1 MRVRVPFPLLFVI
14 ASLIGVAVGQSPN
27 GTVSGLVL
35 DPSGR
40 AIPGA
45 GVLIVSDVTGVKYP
59 GATNGEGIY
68 AVPNLPPGTYRI
80 QVSKRGFKTLIKPDV
95 MLNVQTAAAINF
107 TLPLGAVSEVVT
119 VEGGAPLINTESA
132 TVSTV
137 IDRQFA
143 ENMPLNG
150 RSFQTLI
157 MLTPGVA
164 LTPASYG
171 SQGQFSVN
179 GQRADANYFSVD
191 GVSANTGIAAANGLT
206 QSASGSLPATSA
218 LGGTNSLVAVD
229 AMQEFRIQTS
239 SFAPEFGRSP
249 GAQVSIVTRSGTN
262 QFHGT
267 LFDYFRNDVLDAND
281 WFASRAGLPKPK
293 ERQNDFGG
301 VFGGPL
307 VKDRTFLFF
316 SYEGLRLRQPKVQT
330 TIVPSAASRQMAPA
344 VVQPFLTAFPFP
356 NGADLGNGLAEFAAS
371 YADPASLDSY
381 SLRLDHVF
389 SPKWTVFGRYS
400 YALSRSAVLGG
411 GGVLS
416 DDGITAFTSHSLT
429 LGLTTSASLKTGN
442 EVRVNY
448 SNVRG
453 SRSDKFVAIAGAIPI
468 PDSLMFAPGFSAS
481 NANFGLAILGAGN
494 SSLGFGELV
503 IGKTA
508 VNEQRQINL
517 VDNVSLTVGSHQIKF
532 GVDYRR
538 LSPISGLP
546 PYQGFLLF
554 SGVDGPDGSALS
566 GTALLAE
573 TKAFQEAS
581 LVAKN
586 FSLYA
591 QDTWRA
597 NPRCTLTY
605 GIRWDINPAPT
616 GANSKS
622 APLTVQGL
630 DNPSALT
637 LAPPGTPLY
646 ETTFDNV
653 APRLGLAYQL
663 RQKQGWES
671 VLRGGVGAFYDLGSG
686 ALGNLTFGF
695 PFSATSDNFFVPLPL
710 TPQQLAPPVLSRS
723 LPQTGQFDVADPHL
737 KLPRTYQ
744 WNLAMEQSLGS
755 HQTVSVTYVAAAGR
769 KLLRGDTVLNP
780 NPNFQ
785 TVYVTRNTATSDYQA
800 LQVKFQRNLS
810 QGLQALASYT
820 WSHSIDIVSNDA
832 TASNTPTTVDNPA
845 IDRGNSDFDVRHSF
859 TGALLYNVPS
869 PMRSKFARSVLG
881 DWAIEGF
888 SSARA
893 ATPVDI
899 IATTSFVPGAEF
911 TARPEVQ
918 LGVPFYL
925 YGSQY
930 PGGKAIN
937 PASLSA
943 PPSGQQGNLG
953 RNELRGF
960 GAWQIDFAMHRQ
972 FHLTEAFGLQFRAE
986 LFNIF
991 NHPNFG
997 NPVNVLT
1004 SPLFGVSTQMLATSL
1019 GSGGTGGGLNPL
1031 YQIGGPRSIQ
1041 LALKLQF

>member
-1 MRVRVPFPLLFVI
+1 MRVRFPLPLLFVI
-14 ASLIGVAVGQSPN
+14 VFLVGAAVGQSPN

-40 AIPGA
+40 AIAGA
-45 GVLIVSDVTGVKYP
+45 EVLIVNDATGVKYP
-59 GATNGEGIY
+59 SATNDEGIY
-68 AVPNLPPGTYRI
+68 AVPNLPPGPYRI
-80 QVSKRGFKTLIKPDV
+80 QVSKQGFKTLIKPDV
-95 MLNVQTAAAINF
+95 VLNVQSAVAINF
-107 TLPLGAVSEVVT
+107 TLSLGAVSEVVT
-119 VEGGAPLINTESA
+119 VEGGAPLVNTESS

-137 IDRQFA
+137 IDRQFV

-157 MLTPGVA
+157 MLTPGVE
-164 LTPASYG
+164 LTQASYG

-206 QSASGSLPATSA
+206 QTASGSLPAVSS

-267 LFDYFRNDVLDAND
+267 IFDYFRNNVLDAND

-301 VFGGPL
+301 VFGGPI
-307 VKDRTFLFF
+307 VKDGTFFFF

-330 TIVPSAASRQMAPA
+330 TIVPSAVSRQEAPTA
-344 VVQPFLTAFPFP
+344 VQPFLAAFPFP
-356 NGADLGNGLAEFAAS
+356 NGTDLGGGLAEFAAS
-371 YADPASLDSY
+371 YADPATLNSY

-389 SPKWTVFGRYS
+389 SPKWTLFGRYS
-400 YALSRSAVLGG
+400 YAPSQSAVLGG

-429 LGLTTSASLKTGN
+429 LGLTTSPSLKIGN
-442 EVRVNY
+442 ELRVNY

-453 SRSDKFVAIAGAIPI
+453 SRADKFVDIGGATPI
-468 PDSLMFAPGFSAS
+468 PDSLMFAPGFSSS
-481 NANFGLAILGAGN
+481 NANFGLAILGAGT
-494 SSLGFGELV
+494 STLGFGELV

-508 VNEQRQINL
+508 INEQRQVNL
-517 VDNVSLTVGSHQIKF
+517 VDNVSLAVGSHQFKF

-573 TKAFQEAS
+573 TKAFQEAT

-586 FSLYA
+586 FSVYA
-591 QDTWRA
+591 QDTWKA

-605 GIRWDINPAPT
+605 GLRWDINPAPT

-630 DNPSALT
+630 SNPSALT

-710 TPQQLAPPVLSRS
+710 TPQQQAPPVLTRAP
-723 LPQTGQFDVADPHL
+723 PQTGQFDVADPHL

-744 WNLAMEQSLGS
+744 WNLALEQSLGA
-755 HQTVSVTYVAAAGR
+755 HQTISATYVAAAGR

-780 NPNFQ
+780 NPDFQ
-785 TVYVTRNTATSDYQA
+785 TVYVTRNSATSDYQA

-810 QGLQALASYT
+810 QGLQGLASYT

-832 TASNTPTTVDNPA
+832 TASNTPATVNDPN

-859 TGALLYNVPS
+859 TGALLYDIPS
-869 PMRSKFARSVLG
+869 PVRSKVAHAALG

-888 SSARA
+888 LSARTA
-893 ATPVDI
+893 LPVDI
-899 IATTSFVPGAEF
+899 IATTSFAPGTEF
-911 TARPEVQ
+911 TARPDVEP
-918 LGVPFYL
+918 GVPFYL

-937 PASLSA
+937 PSSLTA

-953 RNELRGF
+953 RNDLRAF
-960 GAWQIDFAMHRQ
+960 GAWQVDLAVHRQ
-972 FHLTEAFGLQFRAE
+972 FHLFETLGLQFRAE
-986 LFNIF
+986 FFNIL
-991 NHPNFG
+991 NHPNFA
-997 NPVNVLT
+997 NPVNDLT
-1004 SPLFGVSTQMLATSL
+1004 SPLFGQSTQMLATSM

-1031 YQIGGPRSIQ
+1031 YQVGGPRSIQ
-1041 LALKLQF
+1041 LALKFQF